1 MARIKMPW
9 VSNPSMVKKR
19 FSVYNLGWALSNFWR
34 NSQGGRL
41 LVSIANSRMGAY
53 SSVDAYY
60 IVEIKVFLLKV
71 CYESFFL

>member
-9 VSNPSMVKKR
+9 VSNPIMVKKR